1 MGEIETLVDFVKAGD
16 LGKVRGV
23 LEDNF
28 LLASQRLPN
37 GETPL
42 MAALYRGHGD
52 IVDALID
59 AGAEIDVFAAAATG
73 RPEDLRRTLNEAT
86 VNAVAYDGWT
96 PLHLAAFFGHAEN
109 VCLLLDAGADVHAVS
124 HNGLKN
130 TPLHAATAGRH
141 TEVALAL
148 VRAGS
153 DASAVDAGGYTPLQI
168 ATQNGLDAI
177 VEAISGSRDSA

>member
-16 LGKVRGV
+16 LGKVRSV

-52 IVDALID
+52 IVDALI
-59 AGAEIDVFAAAATG
+59 
-73 RPEDLRRTLNEAT
+73 
-86 VNAVAYDGWT
+86 NAVAYDGWT

-130 TPLHAATAGRH
+130 TPLHAAT
-141 TEVALAL
+141 
-148 VRAGS
+148 
-153 DASAVDAGGYTPLQI
+153 
-168 ATQNGLDAI
+168 
-177 VEAISGSRDSA
+177 

>member
-86 VNAVAYDGWT
+86 VNAVAYDG
-96 PLHLAAFFGHAEN
+96 
-109 VCLLLDAGADVHAVS
+109 
-124 HNGLKN
+124 
-130 TPLHAATAGRH
+130 
-141 TEVALAL
+141 
-148 VRAGS
+148 
-153 DASAVDAGGYTPLQI
+153 
-168 ATQNGLDAI
+168 
-177 VEAISGSRDSA
+177 

>member
-1 MGEIETLVDFVKAGD
+1 M
-16 LGKVRGV
+16 
-23 LEDNF
+23 
-28 LLASQRLPN
+28 
-37 GETPL
+37 
-42 MAALYRGHGD
+42 
-52 IVDALID
+52 
-59 AGAEIDVFAAAATG
+59 
-73 RPEDLRRTLNEAT
+73 
-86 VNAVAYDGWT
+86 
-96 PLHLAAFFGHAEN
+96 
-109 VCLLLDAGADVHAVS
+109 HAVS